1 MTTLSL
7 PGPLVDSQWLADN
20 IDHPNLVILDASSYM
35 PGVPR
40 NAFNEWQQ
48 QSIPGAHFF
57 DFNEKFADTTS
68 TLPHML
74 PSTTEFTQEARELGI
89 NQDSIIVVYD
99 SAGIFSAPRAWWM
112 LTTMGHKF
120 CAVLDGG
127 LPQWLAEAR
136 TTEPGEQ
143 LSRELV
149 AIGNFTAIN
158 QPQNVKNVADI
169 SAAIRQKHICI
180 LDARSKDRFDGV
192 AKEPREGLISGHIP
206 SSKSLPFDQLLDKGK
221 FKPTSD
227 IKQLIDSQIQ
237 PDQQLYATCGSG
249 ITACVLA
256 FAAHLVGIKNIAV
269 YDGSWCEWGDPKYQL
284 PIDSNLKVTALGD
297 H

>member
-1 MTTLSL
+1 MPRSLS
-7 PGPLVDSQWLADN
+7 DSQVLADN
-20 IDHPNLVILDASSYM
+20 LDQPKLVILDASSYM

-40 NAFNEWQQ
+40 SAFNEWQQ

-74 PSTTEFTQEARELGI
+74 PSTTEFTREARELGV

-99 SAGIFSAPRAWWM
+99 STGIFSAPRAWWM
-112 LTTMGHKF
+112 WTTMGHKS

-143 LSRELV
+143 ASRELV
-149 AIGNFTAIN
+149 AIGNFTATN
-158 QPQNVKNVADI
+158 QPQNVKNVADMN
-169 SAAIRQKHICI
+169 AAIRQEHICI

-221 FKPTSD
+221 FKPIND
-227 IKQLIDSQIQ
+227 IKRLIDNQIQ
-237 PDQQLYATCGSG
+237 VDQQLYATCGSG
-249 ITACVLA
+249 ITACILA

-284 PIDSNLKVTALGD
+284 PIDSNLKITALDD

>member
-1 MTTLSL
+1 MTTLLL
-7 PGPLVDSQWLADN
+7 PGSLIDSQWLADN
-20 IDHPNLVILDASSYM
+20 IDHPKLVILDASSYM

-40 NAFNEWQQ
+40 SAFNEWQQ

-74 PSTTEFTQEARELGI
+74 PSTTEFTREARELGV

-99 SAGIFSAPRAWWM
+99 STGIFSAPRAWWM
-112 LTTMGHKF
+112 WTTMGHKS

-143 LSRELV
+143 ASRELV
-149 AIGNFTAIN
+149 AIGNFTATN
-158 QPQNVKNVADI
+158 QPQNVKNVADMN
-169 SAAIRQKHICI
+169 AAIRQEHICI

-221 FKPTSD
+221 FKPIND
-227 IKQLIDSQIQ
+227 IKRLIDNQIQ
-237 PDQQLYATCGSG
+237 VDQQLYAPCGSG
-249 ITACVLA
+249 ITACILA

-269 YDGSWCEWGDPKYQL
+269 YDGSWCEWGDPKHQL
-284 PIDSNLKVTALGD
+284 PLDTNLK
-297 H
+297 